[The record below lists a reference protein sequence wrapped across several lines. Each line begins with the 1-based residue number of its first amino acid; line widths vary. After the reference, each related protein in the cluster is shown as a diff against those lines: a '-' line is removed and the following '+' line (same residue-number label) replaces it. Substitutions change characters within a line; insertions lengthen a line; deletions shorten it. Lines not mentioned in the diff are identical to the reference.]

1 MRQLFYIALCLSGT
15 LMWVSSP
22 SAQEMTET
30 LEQPIFFGTR
40 DPDTVQLDES
50 ERLAIGW
57 LNTPQT
63 DQPSDCTASLITSRI
78 VLTAKH
84 CTDIF
89 TADQLTFGL
98 GVQPGDPLISFE
110 VESKDEHPDF
120 DVTLLYLREDA
131 VDALAQLASSPG
143 LTVKPL
149 RYNRQS
155 LRGLEKG
162 ALLERAVQA
171 GGYGTTHD
179 PALSGMFFATITI
192 IDIDERF
199 VVTDGRGIQGV
210 CGGDSGGPLIT
221 QNLRGE
227 PVIIAT
233 LTEGEDSCVGVDRF
247 TRLDL
252 VREWIDDGIRRDWQN
267 YPEGGPCRELT
278 FFGRCVENTVEWCDV
293 DQVVK
298 RFECPAGT
306 HCIYTGPE
314 EGYYCAETAFCSKSS
329 RHCDT
334 RFDSFLP
341 DAPRKTSAVGI
352 CSQGAHRSQFDLI
365 GLLALILTMLSV
377 HGRRARSCSS
387 QNS

>member
-1 MRQLFYIALCLSGT
+1 M
-15 LMWVSSP
+15 
-22 SAQEMTET
+22 
-30 LEQPIFFGTR
+30 
-40 DPDTVQLDES
+40 
-50 ERLAIGW
+50 
-57 LNTPQT
+57 
-63 DQPSDCTASLITSRI
+63 
-78 VLTAKH
+78 LTAKH

-110 VESKDEHPDF
+110 VESKDEHPDY

-179 PALSGMFFATITI
+179 PELSGMFFATITI

-314 EGYYCAETAFCSKSS
+314 EGYTAL
-329 RHCDT
+329 RR
-334 RFDSFLP
+334 RFVVRVAGIVTHGSTVSCP
-341 DAPRKTSAVGI
+341 MPHAKPAVGV

-365 GLLALILTMLSV
+365 RLLALTLTMLSV